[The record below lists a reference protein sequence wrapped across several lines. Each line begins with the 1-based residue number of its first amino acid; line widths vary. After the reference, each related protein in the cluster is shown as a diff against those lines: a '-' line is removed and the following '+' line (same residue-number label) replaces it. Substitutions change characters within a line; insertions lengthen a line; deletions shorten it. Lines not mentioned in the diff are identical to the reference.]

1 MGDGAEAH
9 LEAAEAPRSAAVDES
24 EDEDR
29 AALVD
34 GAKRASRAE
43 TDEAHVETDEG
54 AAPAVTDADGLDD
67 APASGDDAVAAA
79 VAGLDARL
87 EESQRL
93 QSRQSDLIDRLH
105 AENQQLKAGELRAA
119 QLPLVRD
126 LLRLHDDLARMRVAA
141 SEADGDLRVVQESL
155 SDTLA
160 RNGIEAYAPAP
171 GEPFDPRLHSA
182 AGVEL
187 TEEEALDKTVAEVT
201 RQGFRWASGET
212 IRVAEV
218 RAHRYRGAD

>member
-1 MGDGAEAH
+1 MGNRGESH
-9 LEAAEAPRSAAVDES
+9 LEAVDTPPREAAGEQGDEQAEP
-24 EDEDR
+24 
-29 AALVD
+29 L
-34 GAKRASRAE
+34 
-43 TDEAHVETDEG
+43 DEAEG
-54 AAPAVTDADGLDD
+54 AARSGDGLDATTA
-67 APASGDDAVAAA
+67 APADDAVAAA
-79 VAGLDARL
+79 VAGLGARL

-126 LLRLHDDLARMRVAA
+126 LLRLHDDIARMRTAA
-141 SEADGDLRVVQESL
+141 SDADGDLRVVVESL

-160 RNGIEAYAPAP
+160 RNGIEAYAPGP
-171 GEPFDPRLHSA
+171 GEPFDARLQSA
-182 AGVEL
+182 AGVEP
-187 TEEEALDKTVAEVT
+187 TEDEALDKTVAEVT

-218 RAHRYRGAD
+218 RAYRYRGAD